1 MDLSLQTLSANSFS
15 VFVLYLVI
23 SSNFL
28 APLFSCRLRQF
39 IEGSMLVRHVLGF
52 LTMTFFVVIASK
64 SAPLTF
70 AEVMGLSG
78 FFYTWFVLT
87 TRMRIEFWFAVITLV
102 GAIYLIHLYQS
113 DLTSD
118 TPDEEKSNT
127 LNIVKQVLAASA
139 GIITLIGFVSY
150 LGEKKIEYKEKFHLE
165 TLLLG
170 APSCREKTP
179 KVGFFDSLR
188 GVFK

>member
-1 MDLSLQTLSANSFS
+1 MESAATTLAENSFS
-15 VFVLYLVI
+15 LFVLYLVI

-28 APLFSCRLRQF
+28 APLFSCRLRSM
-39 IEGSMLVRHVLGF
+39 IEESMLVRHVLGF
-52 LTMTFFVVIASK
+52 LTLTFFVVVATK
-64 SAPLTF
+64 TKPLSF
-70 AEVMGLSG
+70 SQVMGLSG

-87 TRMRIEFWFAVITLV
+87 TRMRLAFWFIVISLV

-118 TPDEEKSNT
+118 TPTEEEATRLT
-127 LNIVKQVLAASA
+127 LVKQILAAVA
-139 GIITLIGFVSY
+139 GIITVVGFLSY
-150 LGEKKIEYKEKFHLE
+150 VGEKKIEYKSAFKIEKF
-165 TLLLG
+165 LLG
-170 APSCREKTP
+170 APTCKGESP